1 MYQFTITAN
10 EAGQRFDKYLG
21 KLLPKAPSSFFYKML
36 RKKNIV
42 LNGKKAEGR
51 EKLVP
56 GDKVSLFLSHET
68 FTGFQ
73 ADRKENEYLHAYKKL
88 KDIEVIYENEHML
101 LAGKPAGILAQKAKD
116 SDVSVNEWLI
126 GYLLEQGE
134 ITENSLSTFKPSICN
149 RLDRNTSGLIICAK
163 SLAGSQRLN
172 ELIKKRRIRKFYRLF
187 VKGSVLKEENLE
199 GYLIKDERNNKVMI
213 SSFESEKGSYIKTR
227 YYPLEKFS
235 DMTYLEVELIT
246 GKTHQIRAHMASAGH
261 PLLGDYKYGN
271 RSFNDKYKEKY
282 GISSQLL
289 HACRLE
295 FPEDELLFGG
305 KSYIFTSE
313 EPAVFREILKDKE
326 KQLWQPGIQGGFA
339 AQRLKI

>member
-1 MYQFTITAN
+1 MYQFIITVN

-36 RKKNIV
+36 RKKNIT
-42 LNGKKAEGR
+42 LNGRKAEGK
-51 EKLVP
+51 EKLAV
-56 GDKVSLFLSHET
+56 GDKVSLFLSNET

-73 ADRKENEYLHAYKKL
+73 TERKEDEYLGAYQKL
-88 KDIEVIYENEHML
+88 KGIKIVYESEHML
-101 LAGKPAGILAQKAKD
+101 LADKFAGILAQKAKG

-126 GYLLEQGE
+126 GYLLNKRE
-134 ITENSLSTFKPSICN
+134 ISESGLSTYKPSVCN

-172 ELIKKRRIRKFYRLF
+172 ELIKQRRIRKFYRLF
-187 VKGSVLKEENLE
+187 VKGSITKEENLE
-199 GYLIKDERNNKVMI
+199 GYLIKDERNNKVTI
-213 SSFESEKGSYIKTR
+213 SPGKVKNSSYIKTR

-235 DMTYLEVELIT
+235 DMTYLEAELIT
-246 GKTHQIRAHMASAGH
+246 GKTHQIRAHMASVGH

-271 RSFNDKYKEKY
+271 RCFNDKYKERY

-289 HACRLE
+289 HAYRLE

-305 KSYIFTSE
+305 KSHIFTAD
-313 EPAVFREILKDKE
+313 EPAIFQNILKDIK
-326 KQLWQPGIQGGFA
+326 
-339 AQRLKI
+339 